1 MNLFDPKKDLIWR
14 IVNAVLL
21 VWALISVVVF
31 LNFTIVENLVPD
43 SSMRN
48 YNNYRLN
55 RCAYMEEEKNVNV
68 PSCYEQYNIEKDNVK
83 YNNYR
88 GTLGSVISFVISAG
102 ALWYLNMNKKAK
114 KAK

>member
-21 VWALISVVVF
+21 VWSLISIVVF

-48 YNNYRLN
+48 
-55 RCAYMEEEKNVNV
+55 
-68 PSCYEQYNIEKDNVK
+68 

-102 ALWYLNMNKKAK
+102 ALWYLNMNKKEK